1 MTAPIERTIT
11 MLDLT
16 TLTGSESE
24 AEIADICERAQ
35 SPRGN
40 VAAVCVFPAYVAQC
54 VRELEGT
61 GIAVAA
67 VANFPGGDLDADAA
81 VRDAAAAVQAGAGEV
96 DVVLPWRAWLDGDHD
111 GALAVVEATR
121 KATPGVLKVIL
132 ESGSFPDVSAIRD
145 AADAVLAAGADFVKT
160 STGKHG
166 AGATPEAARA
176 MLEAIRS
183 AGHGGFKASG
193 GVRTAQDADAY
204 VSLAEDVLGAGWTT
218 PETFRIGASS
228 LLDDLLSTV

>member
-24 AEIADICERAQ
+24 TEIADLCDRAQ

-40 VAAVCVFPAYVAQC
+40 VAAVCVYPAYVAQC
-54 VRELEGT
+54 VRELDGT

-67 VANFPGGDLDADAA
+67 VANFPDGALDTDAA
-81 VRDAAAAVQAGAGEV
+81 VRDAGLAVEAGADEV

-111 GALAVVEATR
+111 GALAVLDAVR
-121 KATPGVLKVIL
+121 KATPGRLKVIL
-132 ESGSFPDVSAIRD
+132 ESGSFPDLSAVRD
-145 AADAVLAAGADFVKT
+145 ASDAALAHGADFVKT
-160 STGKHG
+160 STGKQG
-166 AGATPEAARA
+166 RGATPEAARV
-176 MLEAIRS
+176 MLESIRS

-204 VSLAEDVLGAGWTT
+204 VSLAEDVLGEGWTS